1 MCVLIVVVV
10 VIVVIFMVNIST
22 QLISTYYTILSM
34 LHVVFVRSCFG
45 LVFSFMNFPLVCP
58 FSPVEGSRAYLGIE
72 KHIPQP
78 FSYLWLVGNGG
89 MGYNYNYYY
98 YHSSIPY

>member
-58 FSPVEGSRAYLGIE
+58 FSPCGGLPCLFGYRKTHPATLFLPLVSRE
-72 KHIPQP
+72 
-78 FSYLWLVGNGG
+78 WRNGVQL
-89 MGYNYNYYY
+89 
-98 YHSSIPY
+98 